1 MKKLSFLF
9 TIATAAIWMFAG
21 CSSQNGTDETQ
32 TAKLTLSA
40 IPLTVNINAE
50 GTFSVTSDIEAPDNI
65 VIEVTSSDSKILKIN
80 DNSKNVTIP
89 KGAKVATGKFIGVA
103 AGQAK
108 LEITSSNA
116 TITIP
121 SLNIIVAGEAP
132 PVNSDIISI
141 NLNYTSNPAPVDKGN
156 DWCSFSFP
164 SSDVENQTTWQVGGL
179 WVTNKVDGPDPGT
192 EFITCIDNYGMLCVG
207 TLDNVTGKVNLSL
220 LDKDVDISTLEFIE
234 NVNYNKESAPWYWPV
249 VYSEKYKSLAGK
261 SGYIVMN
268 FIYSNTS
275 MGIEKLAYPAWI
287 KVSIANDGAVTVEEM
302 AINYGTDSFK
312 TGQK

>member
-1 MKKLSFLF
+1 MKKLLFLL
-9 TIATAAIWMFAG
+9 TITTVAIFMFAG
-21 CSSQNGTDETQ
+21 CSSENGTDEKQ

-40 IPLTVNINAE
+40 IPLSVKINAE
-50 GTFSVTSDIEAPDNI
+50 GVFSVTSDVEAPHNI
-65 VIEVTSSDSKILKIN
+65 IIAVASSDSKIFKIN
-80 DNSKNVTIP
+80 DDSKSVTIP
-89 KGAKVATGKFIGVA
+89 KGEKVVTGKFTGLS

-116 TITIP
+116 KITVA
-121 SLNIIVAGEAP
+121 SLNIIVAEE
-132 PVNSDIISI
+132 VSQTNSKIVSI
-141 NLNYTSNPAPVDKGN
+141 NLNYTSDPAPTDKGN

-207 TLDNVTGKVNLSL
+207 TLDNVTGKVHLSL
-220 LDKDVDISTLEFIE
+220 IDKDVDINSLEFIE
-234 NVNYNKESAPWYWPV
+234 NINYDKQSTPWYWPV

-261 SGYIVMN
+261 SGYIVMS
-268 FIYSNTS
+268 FIYSNTNKE
-275 MGIEKLAYPAWI
+275 IEKSAYPAWI
-287 KVSIANDGAVTVEEM
+287 KVNISNVGAVTVEEM
-302 AINYGTDSFK
+302 AINCGADSFK